1 LEIRFYQGKIGLILN
16 RMSRKETS
24 QEISPE
30 DRTIISRFKFFLRVE
45 KGLSS
50 NTINAYASDIEQFA
64 LFIASRS
71 YAGSNDGKNLLSV
84 TPDDVQSFLNHLYS
98 DGLADVSVARKRSSL
113 VSFYK
118 FLFDE
123 ELVSVPIFEKFPAP
137 KITHKLPDVLS
148 LEEVDSLINAVD
160 TKDEYGLRDRA
171 MLEFLYSTGAR
182 ISEAINLHESDI
194 LWNEHIVRL
203 FGKGNKE
210 RYVPI
215 SKVCINY
222 CKEYIFYARPIL
234 LKGKHNTIMFLN
246 RFGDKLSRMGC
257 WKIVEKYAV
266 KAGIRSKVSPHT
278 LRHSFATHLLQ
289 GGADLRAVQSML
301 GHQSISTTQI
311 YTNIDKNYVKRV
323 YFHSHPRA

>member
-1 LEIRFYQGKIGLILN
+1 MIRKSASWRTHEIL
-16 RMSRKETS
+16 
-24 QEISPE
+24 PE
-30 DRTIISRFKFFLRVE
+30 DHSRIARFKFFLRVE

-50 NTINAYASDIEQFA
+50 NTIDAYNNDIEQFA
-64 LFIASRS
+64 LFLASQS
-71 YAGSNDGKNLLSV
+71 HAGESVERNLLSV
-84 TPDDVQSFLNHLYS
+84 TPDDVQSFLNQLYS
-98 DGLADVSVARKRSSL
+98 EGLADVSVARKRSSL

-123 ELVSVPIFEKFPAP
+123 ELIPAPIFEKFPAP
-137 KITHKLPDVLS
+137 KITHKLPEALS
-148 LEEVDSLINAVD
+148 VDEVDALINAVD

-182 ISEAINLHESDI
+182 ISEMINLRESDI
-194 LWNEHIVRL
+194 LWDDYIVRL

-215 SKVCINY
+215 SKICLTY
-222 CKEYIFYARPIL
+222 CKEYIYHARPIL
-234 LKGKHNTIMFLN
+234 LKGKHSTIMFLN
-246 RFGDKLSRMGC
+246 RFGNKLSRMGC
-257 WKIVEKYAV
+257 WKIIEKHAV

-311 YTNIDKNYVKRV
+311 YTNIDKNYVKKV